1 MQLSQKSKMFP
12 KMIEILKNK
21 GDFYVVYE
29 KPSGPSLADTDE
41 SSPLSREDFYLMFAD
56 LL

>member
-1 MQLSQKSKMFP
+1 MFP